1 MPKWYSNT
9 AAIIAFRWNT
19 LHSVCTIRKLKFLH
33 RVTTIQESICHRAF
47 SATVDDI
54 ESLSLVKEC
63 RELEQRYKS
72 NFTSTILCAH
82 GEDGLDIF
90 QNAQKSIFKI
100 DQSLLLQKASE
111 YPFLTQIARCTGWKR
126 LWDDA
131 LDYGLSVIKGLKNLV
146 QVITY
151 PSHFLTKCP
160 LCDIL
165 NLAQLT
171 LTDHII
177 VSHTNSEKSWYSLL
191 DSCSM
196 NPNCFN
202 HILCLYIYF
211 RFIFFVYFIFVSLP
225 ILLCMSCLGGPTT
238 LTFELLLWHT
248 TYVYW
253 RKKHL
258 KM

>member
-9 AAIIAFRWNT
+9 AAIIAFGWNT

-63 RELEQRYKS
+63 RELEQIYKS

-196 NPNCFN
+196 DPNCFN
-202 HILCLYIYF
+202 HILCLLH
-211 RFIFFVYFIFVSLP
+211 IF
-225 ILLCMSCLGGPTT
+225 
-238 LTFELLLWHT
+238 
-248 TYVYW
+248 
-253 RKKHL
+253 
-258 KM
+258 